1 MPDPIDYE
9 AIPGEKIDPDAI
21 EANAAT
27 VSTISGQVSE
37 HGSNVQFKWQ
47 GMAGVYEAPES
58 PTLLGLMAPVSS
70 QATQVSDNLAEV
82 SAALTAFAADVRP
95 IKAELDS
102 LRAQAKTFVDS
113 IQGGVRVQEIN
124 PAWTAAQSPYGGATA
139 TPTYQGSWGSSTTS
153 STSPAMPDKYRT
165 VTKEWHEV
173 QEYVDR
179 NNELLSAVNAQQV
192 KLWEAE
198 RACANRI
205 RALYGAQPLHAAT
218 SEDDALGYGLSEI
231 PEGTDMPW
239 GAEVERTEGCGEAT
253 AKFVFKDFLWEGI
266 AVGGVWGTIQGLGTL
281 VLGYNP
287 ETGEFFSTDAYGSAW
302 GNLGMLLFAGAAN
315 TGVLAP
321 IFQTDTLMQAMG
333 MGGYL
338 PQEVRDFKKSADE
351 AALNTGKALIAWDKW
366 QDDPG
371 TALGESV
378 FNVGTALIP
387 VGGAAVAG
395 VKTASTAASV
405 VSKIAKVADFVDPA
419 AFAMNGAMKLGGAGL
434 KGLDGI
440 IGRLGTD
447 ATGGFHLNTPDMP
460 FVADDATSA
469 LRALDD
475 AGVDLNSVTARV
487 EDGIPVYEFP
497 PTDAI
502 PSGRI
507 EMPAGS
513 FDGVGGGDVPVRGD
527 GGADAGVVAPVR
539 EPELV
544 SAGGVRGVTGPGPVN
559 SIVEDAPVRTET
571 GGAGESTVVREPSTE
586 TGGGSS
592 HAGGESG
599 GHGGSDTGSG
609 GGLGRGEDAGNGGGG
624 LGRGDD
630 AGGDG
635 RGDDGAGRGD
645 EGAHAGRAD
654 DGSTHGDHTDVSQD
668 VHRGED
674 TMTDGTATPGDGE
687 AAPGVHAD
695 TDGAAPS
702 PADTDVAWRS
712 AEDPQLTLSSDQKA
726 FVDQYLTGS
735 RGAEPRLTG
744 IMQDLRSTFPEA
756 RLEGLEYR
764 LKGDESLYRKVAT
777 ELADFAP
784 GVPMEKVLGTIK
796 DSVRYTVVVPDSS
809 YGSAVPRMLHDL
821 QSDGLVPYGKLKN
834 SWGADGYQGINS
846 TWFDPVGN
854 RKIEVQFHTDA
865 SFDAKMDS
873 HVEYEAARLP
883 GTDDATRAELESAM
897 NERFAAVPHPVGADA
912 ISWPD
917 IMPGTGFVD
926 VTAHVPAEAF
936 PADISRTPLDDSLI
950 DHSIVQEFQP
960 SSPSDGAVFWS
971 GRVTVGEDFV
981 SSMDGARVVASS
993 YERSTLEQ
1001 MLEHQGLADAM
1012 PSDWSLPSTT
1022 ETWRAVS
1029 SAIAENARGHVFA
1042 YVGDVRPGSVWNLYE
1057 FPRLIENEAV
1067 TRITVIDAHTGRPLH
1082 VYER

>member
-1 MPDPIDYE
+1 MPSPIDYE
-9 AIPGEKIDPDAI
+9 KIPGADINPDAI
-21 EANAAT
+21 DENART
-27 VSTISGQVSE
+27 VGTISGQVAD

-82 SAALTAFAADVRP
+82 SAALIAFASDVRP
-95 IKAELDS
+95 IKAELDA
-102 LRAQAKTFVDS
+102 LRAEAKTFVDS
-113 IQGGVRVQEIN
+113 IQGGVQVREIN

-139 TPTYQGSWGSSTTS
+139 MPTYQGSWGSSTTS
-153 STSPAMPDKYRT
+153 SSSAAAPDKYRT
-165 VTKEWHEV
+165 VTKEWHES
-173 QEYVDR
+173 QEHVDR
-179 NNELLSAVNAQQV
+179 NNELIAAVNAQQV

-205 RALYGAQPLHAAT
+205 RALYGAAPLHAAQ
-218 SEDDALGYGLSEI
+218 SEDDALGYGISEI
-231 PEGTDMPW
+231 PEGTEMPW
-239 GAEVERTEGCGEAT
+239 GADVERTEGCGEAT
-253 AKFVFKDFLWEGI
+253 VNFVFKDFLWEGI
-266 AVGGVWGTIQGLGTL
+266 AVGGVWGTITGLGTL

-287 ETGEFFSTDAYGSAW
+287 ETGEFFSGDAYGAAW
-302 GNLGMLLFAGAAN
+302 GNLGMLGFAALAN

-321 IFQTDTLMQAMG
+321 IFQSDSLMQSMG
-333 MGGYL
+333 MDGFL
-338 PQEVRDFKKSADE
+338 PQEVRDFKAQADE
-351 AALNTGKALIAWDKW
+351 AAINTGKALIAWDKW

-405 VSKIAKVADFVDPA
+405 VSKMAKVVDFVDPA
-419 AFAMNGAMKLGGAGL
+419 ALAMNGAMRLGGAGL
-434 KGLDGI
+434 HSLDGL
-440 IGRLGTD
+440 IGRLGSD
-447 ATGGFHLNTPDMP
+447 AADGFHLNAPDMP
-460 FVADDATSA
+460 FVADDAASA

-475 AGVDLNSVTARV
+475 AGVDLNSITARI
-487 EDGIPVYEFP
+487 EDGVPVYEFP

-513 FDGVGGGDVPVRGD
+513 FDGVRGGDVPVRTD
-527 GGADAGVVAPVR
+527 GGADAGVAAPVR

-544 SAGGVRGVTGPGPVN
+544 SAGGVRGEAGPGAVN

-571 GGAGESTVVREPSTE
+571 GGSGESTVVREPSTE

-592 HAGGESG
+592 HAGGQ
-599 GHGGSDTGSG
+599 GGSDTGNG
-609 GGLGRGEDAGNGGGG
+609 GVGRGGDDATSSERGDDATGG
-624 LGRGDD
+624 GRGDD
-630 AGGDG
+630 GGDANRGDNAANAG
-635 RGDDGAGRGD
+635 RGDDGATN
-645 EGAHAGRAD
+645 A
-654 DGSTHGDHTDVSQD
+654 DHTDGSHD
-668 VHRGED
+668 VHHGDEVS
-674 TMTDGTATPGDGE
+674 TDGDATSVDGDPTSS
-687 AAPGVHAD
+687 AHAD
-695 TDGAAPS
+695 AEGIASSTGGA
-702 PADTDVAWRS
+702 DVAWRS
-712 AEDPQLTLSSDQKA
+712 SEDSHLTLSSDQRA
-726 FVDQYLTGS
+726 FVDDYLNGS
-735 RGAEPRLTG
+735 RAAEPRLTG
-744 IMQDLRSTFPEA
+744 IMEDLRAKFPEA

-796 DSVRYTVVVPDSS
+796 DSVRYTVVVPDGS
-809 YGSAVPRMLHDL
+809 YGSTVPRMLHDL

-883 GTDDATRAELESAM
+883 GTDDATRAQLESAM
-897 NERFAAVPHPVGADA
+897 NERFAAVPHPIGADV
-912 ISWPD
+912 ISWPVVT
-917 IMPGTGFVD
+917 PGTGFVD
-926 VTAHVPAEAF
+926 VTIHVPAEAF
-936 PADISRTPLDDSLI
+936 PADISRTPLDDSLV

-960 SSPSDGAVFWS
+960 SSSSDAAVFWS

-1001 MLEHQGLADAM
+1001 MLERQGLADEM

-1029 SAIAENARGHVFA
+1029 SAIAENAQGHVFA
-1042 YVGDVRPGSVWNLYE
+1042 YVGDVRPGSVWNMYE